1 MSVPAYTGP
10 DSSVANGVTT
20 TFPYSFKILS
30 EDDLLVTVNGLVRQL
45 GVHYTVTGVGNE
57 SGGNAVF
64 VSPPVANAVVERS
77 RNMPYARNR
86 VPEPRRPAGRYA
98 EPRSRRA
105 GHDDSAACVQGD
117 ADHH

>member
-57 SGGNAVF
+57 W
-64 VSPPVANAVVERS
+64 R
-77 RNMPYARNR
+77 
-86 VPEPRRPAGRYA
+86 
-98 EPRSRRA
+98 
-105 GHDDSAACVQGD
+105 
-117 ADHH
+117 